1 MNLPHFEIN
10 KILYSYEDTVVA
22 QAKSNN
28 AEWLEFRRVLFRSN
42 AECDNSSVMIK
53 YQNTDYPSVAL
64 DSRWKNEFKVLRSI
78 DSKWLIKAQALIKH
92 KNSHILVLEDLACA
106 TTVSS

>member
-22 QAKSNN
+22 QAKSN
-28 AEWLEFRRVLFRSN
+28 N